1 MSSPFA
7 DKFLGK
13 SPMSP
18 TSKALVGGQNRLSPE
33 LQAAIKASPADMH
46 HGSPAEKH
54 DPKAIAAL
62 EAKLAR
68 VKKGEEG
75 AEGQGGVDY
84 ELQVEV
90 EKQIKEAKGVVNIE
104 LDKADKA
111 DAEHKDSPLEGAYAS
126 GAGGAKYVSI
136 LPHIQKL
143 QNDLEGMAA
152 KGGKKNQEKS
162 MEKAIAADDDFMS
175 SGPGKDMSQSGVENR
190 MGLNTPDTK
199 PLNID
204 TDFDDLIE
212 FDEGQ
217 EGLY

>member
-33 LQAAIKASPADMH
+33 LQAAIKASPAAMH

-54 DPKAIAAL
+54 DPKAIATL

-90 EKQIKEAKGVVNIE
+90 EKQIKEAKGDHKMKKK
-104 LDKADKA
+104 LKA
-111 DAEHKDSPLEGAYAS
+111 
-126 GAGGAKYVSI
+126 
-136 LPHIQKL
+136 
-143 QNDLEGMAA
+143 
-152 KGGKKNQEKS
+152 
-162 MEKAIAADDDFMS
+162 
-175 SGPGKDMSQSGVENR
+175 
-190 MGLNTPDTK
+190 
-199 PLNID
+199 
-204 TDFDDLIE
+204 
-212 FDEGQ
+212 
-217 EGLY
+217 

>member
-1 MSSPFA
+1 MTKFGSSFMM
-7 DKFLGK
+7 K
-13 SPMSP
+13 SPIKKHGDQYRE
-18 TSKALVGGQNRLSPE
+18 KAKKLSEKSGTPGDYNRDDTME
-33 LQAAIKASPADMH
+33 
-46 HGSPAEKH
+46 
-54 DPKAIAAL
+54 
-62 EAKLAR
+62 
-68 VKKGEEG
+68 
-75 AEGQGGVDY
+75 
-84 ELQVEV
+84 
-90 EKQIKEAKGVVNIE
+90 NIE

>member
-18 TSKALVGGQNRLSPE
+18 TSKALVGGQNRLPVE
-33 LQAAIKASPADMH
+33 LQEAIKASPAEMH

-84 ELQVEV
+84 ELQVQV
-90 EKQIKEAKGVVNIE
+90 EKQIKEAKGDHKMKKK
-104 LDKADKA
+104 LKA
-111 DAEHKDSPLEGAYAS
+111 
-126 GAGGAKYVSI
+126 
-136 LPHIQKL
+136 
-143 QNDLEGMAA
+143 
-152 KGGKKNQEKS
+152 
-162 MEKAIAADDDFMS
+162 
-175 SGPGKDMSQSGVENR
+175 
-190 MGLNTPDTK
+190 
-199 PLNID
+199 
-204 TDFDDLIE
+204 
-212 FDEGQ
+212 
-217 EGLY
+217 